1 MSAPAPFVT
10 NLRARRATIRMG
22 AEGEQTITIRVEMQ
36 AVWDVVR
43 IEVPPSETVEAV
55 KQRALAALFPQAKY
69 HEDFVAKLHGW
80 EILNEHESL
89 SAAGVKDGSIL
100 LLMHRHRRPL
110 R

>member
-1 MSAPAPFVT
+1 MSAAAPFVT
-10 NLRARRATIRMG
+10 NLRTRRETLRLG
-22 AEGEQTITIRVEMQ
+22 AEGEATITIRVEMQ
-36 AVWDVVR
+36 AVWDAIR
-43 IEVPPSETVEAV
+43 IEAPPTMTVEEL
-55 KQRALAALFPQAKY
+55 KIRALAVLFPQAAF

-89 SAAGVKDGSIL
+89 AAAGMKDGSIL

>member
-10 NLRARRATIRMG
+10 TLRARRATIRMG
-22 AEGEQTITIRVEMQ
+22 AEGEKTITIRVEMQ

-43 IEVPPSETVEAV
+43 IEVPPDTLVEDV
-55 KQRALAALFPQAKY
+55 KKRALEALFPQAQY

-89 SAAGVKDGSIL
+89 STAGVKDGSIL
-100 LLMHRHRRPL
+100 LLMHRRRRPL

>member
-10 NLRARRATIRMG
+10 ELRARRDTIHMD
-22 AEGEQTITIRVEMQ
+22 ADGEKTITIRVEMQ

-43 IEVPPSETVEAV
+43 IETSAGETVEDV
-55 KQRALAALFPQAKY
+55 KKRALETLFPQFQY
-69 HEDFVAKLHGW
+69 HEDFVVKLHGW

-100 LLMHRHRRPL
+100 LIMHRHRRPL